1 MAETYQQSVKCPECQ
16 TDLGGDSGRDVY
28 KHMLHCLH
36 VEPDNLERIRERA
49 LEAKNENGRRV
60 AFLVDS
66 LLSKPTLGPDF

>member
-1 MAETYQQSVKCPECQ
+1 
-16 TDLGGDSGRDVY
+16 
-28 KHMLHCLH
+28 LH

-66 LLSKPTLGPDF
+66 LLSKLTLGPDF